1 MITKVANDRQGIQSV
16 EVGLSLLRVIA
27 ANNRPMMLRDIA
39 KEPIIITDFRHE
51 KNRFANLSAM
61 RYGNGKMK
69 NKEPIPML
77 TPAAETLCRHLKLAP
92 EPPKNPGRTPACGTG
107 IS

>member
-1 MITKVANDRQGIQSV
+1 MKKAIN
-16 EVGLSLLRVIA
+16 
-27 ANNRPMMLRDIA
+27 NNRPGA
-39 KEPIIITDFRHE
+39 GHEPIIITDFRHE

-77 TPAAETLCRHLKLAP
+77 TPAAETL
-92 EPPKNPGRTPACGTG
+92 
-107 IS
+107 